1 MINYGK
7 VFIRKYDITLFITTI
22 LLIALGLVMVYSTSA
37 MVSIVQ
43 FGNSYHFI
51 LRQGIYVAVSS
62 FVIWF
67 FMRNDYHMIKSF
79 YKIILL
85 AIIILMVAVF
95 IPHIGVDAGG
105 SRRWVNF
112 RFFNIQPSE
121 FVKIFFIA
129 YLANFLEK
137 KKDVLD
143 KNRYS
148 FIFIAPFVFMG
159 FLDILL
165 LKEPD
170 FGTVSILFFISCIM
184 LFAGGVSLIYIVI
197 TTLFGSV
204 AAYFLIFTVAYRRDR
219 ILAFLHPFR
228 DKSGIGFQI
237 IQSIYAFARGGIFG
251 TGLGN
256 GREKLFFLP
265 TPYSDFVFSTTGE
278 ELGYMGVLV
287 FILLYL
293 VFAYRGLK
301 VAINAPD
308 LFGTY
313 LAYGITCLISLSAF
327 INMGVVLDMLP
338 TKGLALPFISYGGS
352 SLLASCIGVG
362 ILLNI
367 SSQSIKGRGKASV

>member
-7 VFIRKYDITLFITTI
+7 IFIRKYDITLFLTAI

-37 MVSIVQ
+37 MISIVQ
-43 FGNSYHFI
+43 YGVSYHFI
-51 LRQGIYVAVSS
+51 LRQGIYVAVSGV
-62 FVIWF
+62 FIWYL
-67 FMRNDYHMIKSF
+67 MHNDYHILKSF

-85 AIIILMVAVF
+85 GIIVLMVMVF
-95 IPHIGVDAGG
+95 IPHIGIDAGG

-112 RFFNIQPSE
+112 KIFSIQPSE
-121 FVKIFFIA
+121 FLKVFFIV

-137 KKDVLD
+137 RKDILD
-143 KNRYS
+143 NNRYS
-148 FIFIAPFVFMG
+148 LMFISPFVFMG

-170 FGTVSILFFISCIM
+170 FGTSSILFIMTFIM
-184 LFAGGVSLIYIVI
+184 LFAGGVSLIYLIAAAS
-197 TTLFGSV
+197 LGSI

-219 ILAFLHPFR
+219 ILAFLHPFH

-237 IQSIYAFARGGIFG
+237 IQSLYAFARGGFFG
-251 TGLGN
+251 VGLGN
-256 GREKLFFLP
+256 GKEKLFFLP
-265 TPYSDFVFSTTGE
+265 TPYSDFIFSTVGE
-278 ELGYMGVLV
+278 ELGFIGVLI

-293 VFAYRGLK
+293 ILAYRGLK
-301 VAINAPD
+301 IAIHAPD

-313 LAYGITCLISLSAF
+313 LAYGITCLITLSAF
-327 INMGVVLDMLP
+327 INIGVVMDLLP

-352 SLLASCIGVG
+352 SLLASCIGIG

-367 SSQSIKGRGKASV
+367 SSQSLKGKNI

>member
-7 VFIRKYDITLFITTI
+7 IFIRKYDITLFLTAI

-37 MVSIVQ
+37 MISIVQ
-43 FGNSYHFI
+43 YGVSYHFI
-51 LRQGIYVAVSS
+51 IRQGIYVAVSGV
-62 FVIWF
+62 FIWYL
-67 FMRNDYHMIKSF
+67 MHNDYHILKSF

-85 AIIILMVAVF
+85 GIVVLMVMVF
-95 IPHIGVDAGG
+95 IPHIGIDAGG

-112 RFFNIQPSE
+112 KIFSIQPSE
-121 FVKIFFIA
+121 FLKVFFIV

-137 KKDVLD
+137 RKDILD
-143 KNRYS
+143 NNRYS
-148 FIFIAPFVFMG
+148 LMFINPFIFMG

-170 FGTVSILFFISCIM
+170 FGASSILFITTFIM
-184 LFAGGVSLIYIVI
+184 LFAGGVSLIYLIAAAS
-197 TTLFGSV
+197 LGSV

-219 ILAFLHPFR
+219 ILAFLHPFH

-237 IQSIYAFARGGIFG
+237 IQSLYAFARGGFFG
-251 TGLGN
+251 VGPGN
-256 GREKLFFLP
+256 GKEKLFFLP
-265 TPYSDFVFSTTGE
+265 TPYSDFIFSSVGE
-278 ELGYMGVLV
+278 ELGFIGVLI

-293 VFAYRGLK
+293 ILAYRGLK
-301 VAINAPD
+301 IAIHAPD

-313 LAYGITCLISLSAF
+313 LAYGITCLITLSAF
-327 INMGVVLDMLP
+327 INIGVVMDLLP

-352 SLLASCIGVG
+352 SLLASCIGIG

-367 SSQSIKGRGKASV
+367 SSQSLKGKNI

>member
-7 VFIRKYDITLFITTI
+7 IFIRKYDITLFLTAI

-37 MVSIVQ
+37 MISIVQ
-43 FGNSYHFI
+43 YGVSYHFI
-51 LRQGIYVAVSS
+51 IRQGIYVAVSGI
-62 FVIWF
+62 FIWYL
-67 FMRNDYHMIKSF
+67 MHNDYHILKSF

-85 AIIILMVAVF
+85 GIIVLMVMVF
-95 IPHIGVDAGG
+95 IPHIGIDAGG

-112 RFFNIQPSE
+112 KIFSIQPSE
-121 FVKIFFIA
+121 FLKVFFIV

-137 KKDVLD
+137 RKDILD
-143 KNRYS
+143 NNRYS
-148 FIFIAPFVFMG
+148 LMFINPFIFMG

-170 FGTVSILFFISCIM
+170 FGTSSILFIITFIM
-184 LFAGGVSLIYIVI
+184 LFAGGVSLIYLIAAAS
-197 TTLFGSV
+197 LGSI

-219 ILAFLHPFR
+219 ILAFLHPFH

-237 IQSIYAFARGGIFG
+237 IQSLYAFARGGFFG
-251 TGLGN
+251 SGLGN
-256 GREKLFFLP
+256 GKEKLFFLP
-265 TPYSDFVFSTTGE
+265 TPYSDFIFSTVGE
-278 ELGYMGVLV
+278 ELGFIGVFI

-293 VFAYRGLK
+293 VLAYRGLK
-301 VAINAPD
+301 IAIHAPD

-313 LAYGITCLISLSAF
+313 LAYGITCLITLSAF
-327 INMGVVLDMLP
+327 INIGVVMDLLP

-352 SLLASCIGVG
+352 SLLASCIGIG

-367 SSQSIKGRGKASV
+367 SSQSLKGKNI

>member
-7 VFIRKYDITLFITTI
+7 IFIRKYDITLFLTAI

-37 MVSIVQ
+37 MISIVQ
-43 FGNSYHFI
+43 YGVSYHFI
-51 LRQGIYVAVSS
+51 IRQGIYVAVSGI
-62 FVIWF
+62 FIWYL
-67 FMRNDYHMIKSF
+67 MHNDYHILKSF

-85 AIIILMVAVF
+85 GIIVLMVMVF
-95 IPHIGVDAGG
+95 IPHIGIDAGG

-112 RFFNIQPSE
+112 KIFSIQPSE
-121 FVKIFFIA
+121 FLKVFFIV

-137 KKDVLD
+137 RKDILD
-143 KNRYS
+143 NNRYS
-148 FIFIAPFVFMG
+148 LMFINPFIFMG

-170 FGTVSILFFISCIM
+170 FGTSSILFIITFIM
-184 LFAGGVSLIYIVI
+184 LFAGGVSLIYLIAAAS
-197 TTLFGSV
+197 LGSI

-219 ILAFLHPFR
+219 ILAFLHPFH

-237 IQSIYAFARGGIFG
+237 IQSLYAFARGGFFG
-251 TGLGN
+251 AGLGN
-256 GREKLFFLP
+256 GKEKLFFLP
-265 TPYSDFVFSTTGE
+265 TPYSDFIFSTVGE
-278 ELGYMGVLV
+278 ELGFIGVFI

-293 VFAYRGLK
+293 VLAYRGLK
-301 VAINAPD
+301 IAIHAPD

-313 LAYGITCLISLSAF
+313 LAYGITCLITLSAF
-327 INMGVVLDMLP
+327 INIGVVMDLLP

-352 SLLASCIGVG
+352 SLLASCIGIG

-367 SSQSIKGRGKASV
+367 SSQSLKGKNI

>member
-7 VFIRKYDITLFITTI
+7 IFIRKYDITLFITAI

-37 MVSIVQ
+37 MISIVQ
-43 FGNSYHFI
+43 YGNSYHFI
-51 LRQGIYVAVSS
+51 LRQGIYVAVAGV
-62 FVIWF
+62 FIWF
-67 FMRNDYHMIKSF
+67 FMRNDYHIIKSF

-85 AIIILMVAVF
+85 AIIILMVLVF
-95 IPHIGVDAGG
+95 VPHIGIDAGG

-112 RFFNIQPSE
+112 GIFSVQPSE
-121 FVKIFFIA
+121 FLKIFFIA
-129 YLANFLEK
+129 YLASFLEK

-148 FIFIAPFVFMG
+148 FIFIAPFVAMG
-159 FLDILL
+159 FFDILL

-170 FGTVSILFFISCIM
+170 FGTVSILFFICFIM
-184 LFAGGVSLIYIVI
+184 LFAGGVSLLYLII
-197 TTLFGSV
+197 TAMFGSV
-204 AAYFLIFTVAYRRDR
+204 AAYFLIFTVAYRKDR
-219 ILAFLHPFR
+219 ILAFLHPFH

-237 IQSIYAFARGGIFG
+237 IQSIYAFARGGFFG

-256 GREKLFFLP
+256 GKEKLFFLP
-265 TPYSDFVFSTTGE
+265 TPYSDFVFSTVGE
-278 ELGYMGVLV
+278 ELGFLGV
-287 FILLYL
+287 FIFISLYL
-293 VFAYRGLK
+293 VLAYRGLK
-301 VAINAPD
+301 VAMNAPD

-327 INMGVVLDMLP
+327 INMGVVMDMLP

-352 SLLASCIGVG
+352 SLLASCIGIG

-367 SSQSIKGRGKASV
+367 SSQSLKGKNI

>member
-7 VFIRKYDITLFITTI
+7 IFIRKYDITLFLTAI

-37 MVSIVQ
+37 MISIVQ
-43 FGNSYHFI
+43 YGVSYHFI
-51 LRQGIYVAVSS
+51 IRQGIYVAVSGV
-62 FVIWF
+62 FIWYL
-67 FMRNDYHMIKSF
+67 MHNDYHILKSF

-85 AIIILMVAVF
+85 GIVVLMVMVF
-95 IPHIGVDAGG
+95 IPHIGIDAGG

-112 RFFNIQPSE
+112 KIFSIQPSE
-121 FVKIFFIA
+121 FLKVFFIV

-137 KKDVLD
+137 RKDILD
-143 KNRYS
+143 NNRYS
-148 FIFIAPFVFMG
+148 LMFISPFIFMG

-170 FGTVSILFFISCIM
+170 FGASSILFITTFIM
-184 LFAGGVSLIYIVI
+184 LFAGGVSLIYLIAAAS
-197 TTLFGSV
+197 LGSV

-219 ILAFLHPFR
+219 ILAFLHPFH

-237 IQSIYAFARGGIFG
+237 IQSLYAFARGGFFG
-251 TGLGN
+251 VGPGN
-256 GREKLFFLP
+256 GKEKLFFLP
-265 TPYSDFVFSTTGE
+265 TPYSDFIFSSVGE
-278 ELGYMGVLV
+278 ELGFIGVLI

-293 VFAYRGLK
+293 ILAYRGLK
-301 VAINAPD
+301 IAIHAPD

-313 LAYGITCLISLSAF
+313 LAYGITCLITLSAF
-327 INMGVVLDMLP
+327 INIGVVMDLLP

-352 SLLASCIGVG
+352 SLLASCIGIG

-367 SSQSIKGRGKASV
+367 SSQSLKGKNI